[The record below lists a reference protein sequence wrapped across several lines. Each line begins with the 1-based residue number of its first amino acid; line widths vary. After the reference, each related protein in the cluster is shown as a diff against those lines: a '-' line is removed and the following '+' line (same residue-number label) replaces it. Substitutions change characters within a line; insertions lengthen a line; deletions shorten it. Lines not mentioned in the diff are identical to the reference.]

1 MNKSQLIE
9 RVYEEYG
16 KKISDKKDQ
25 LLTKKEI
32 ADTVNLTFDTMAKL
46 LCDGNNITLT
56 GFGTFRLKLNKPR
69 EVTNNSTG
77 RVTQVPYTMRLGFG
91 GCKKLKDRIDST
103 YKKSERWE
111 ADQAK
116 IFQKAAE
123 ALIQKAAEAPDKE
136 PVLA

>member
-1 MNKSQLIE
+1 MNKRQLIE
-9 RVYEEYG
+9 RIYEEYG

-32 ADTVNLTFDTMAKL
+32 ADTVNLTFDTMSDL
-46 LCDGNNITLT
+46 LCEGNNITLT

-69 EVTNNSTG
+69 EVTNRKTG
-77 RVTQVPYTMRLGFG
+77 RVTQVPYKLRLGFG
-91 GCKKLKDRIDST
+91 GCKDLKNRIDST

-123 ALIQKAAEAPDKE
+123 ALIQETAETTEKE